1 MLTPEMQERI
11 EELPKTLEETSAPQ
25 ESLLAPTAPEET
37 ETPESLM
44 ARR

>member
-1 MLTPEMQERI
+1 MQEKMKD
-11 EELPKTLEETSAPQ
+11 LPETLEETSEPE
-25 ESLLAPTAPEET
+25 ESLLSPPVAEEAPEET

>member
-1 MLTPEMQERI
+1 MKDLPE
-11 EELPKTLEETSAPQ
+11 TLEETSEPE
-25 ESLLAPTAPEET
+25 ESLLSPPVAEEAPEET